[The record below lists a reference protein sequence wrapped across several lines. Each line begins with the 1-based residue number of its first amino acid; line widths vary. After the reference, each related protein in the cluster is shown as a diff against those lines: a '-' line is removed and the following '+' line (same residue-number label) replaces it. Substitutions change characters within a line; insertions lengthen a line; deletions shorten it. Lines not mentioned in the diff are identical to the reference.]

1 MGVFHGFRGKVALT
15 LLGRGLVTGVGLVS
29 SVLTARTLG
38 PEGRGLLAALSVI
51 TGLSLQFGNPG
62 LHTGNV
68 YVVSRRPERTRDVLA
83 NTLFVS
89 WGAGILA
96 GLAACAAALLRPGW
110 FPGIPFPLVILTA
123 AVLPFQFMI
132 LLYQNTLLGMGE
144 TAAFNLFEVGNK
156 VVTFALLA
164 AWLLLFDGGAP
175 GAAVL
180 FAGMAVLFGSASAIY
195 CRRRAPFPIAF
206 DRALFAEMIRFGGKV
221 YLACL
226 LAFLVVRSDLLL
238 VNFFLGT
245 AGAGVYSIAV
255 QIADTLLLLPVT
267 IGMILFP
274 RVAAESGAR
283 QEEVTARVLR
293 HTALVLAGLCLAAG
307 ILVGPVVRLLYGE
320 AFGGAILATRLL
332 LPGVLALGLNGVL
345 MNHFGAA
352 GMPPVTWFA
361 PAAAL
366 ALNVALNCA
375 VIPRYGVAGASA
387 TSSLA
392 YAAMF
397 LLSLGAFL
405 RGGRV
410 GLRRSL
416 FVSPEDV
423 RGLLGARQ
431 A

>member
-1 MGVFHGFRGKVALT
+1 MLRGFRGKVALT
-15 LLGRGLVTGVGLVS
+15 LGGRALVTGVGLVS
-29 SVLTARTLG
+29 SVVTARTLG

-68 YVVSRRPERTRDVLA
+68 YVVSRQPERTRGVLG

-89 WGAGILA
+89 WGAGA
-96 GLAACAAALLRPGW
+96 LAACVACAVALVRPGW
-110 FPGIPFPLVILTA
+110 FPGIPFALVALTA

-132 LLYQNTLLGMGE
+132 LLYMNTLLGMGE

-156 VVTFALLA
+156 VVTFALLL
-164 AWLLLFDGGAP
+164 AWLLLYGGGAV

-180 FAGMAVLFGSASAIY
+180 FAGMAVAYGSVSALY
-195 CRRRAPFPIAF
+195 CHHRAPFRPVF
-206 DRALFAEMIRFGGKV
+206 DRALFGAMIRYGGRAYV
-221 YLACL
+221 ACL
-226 LAFLVVRSDLLL
+226 LAFLVIRSDLLL
-238 VNFFLGT
+238 VNYFLGT
-245 AGAGVYSIAV
+245 GAAGVYSITV

-267 IGMILFP
+267 IGMILLP
-274 RVAAESGAR
+274 RVAAEADER
-283 QEEVTARVLR
+283 REEVTARVLR
-293 HTALVLAGLCLAAG
+293 HTALVLAALCVAAG
-307 ILVGPVVRLLYGE
+307 ILVGPVVRLLYGD
-320 AFGGAILATRLL
+320 AFTGAILATRLL

-345 MNHFGAA
+345 MNHFGGR
-352 GMPPVTWFA
+352 GMPAITSIA
-361 PAAAL
+361 PAAGL
-366 ALNVALNCA
+366 VLNVALNCV
-375 VIPRYGVAGASA
+375 VIPRFGIAGAAA

-392 YAAMF
+392 YGFML
-397 LLSLGAFL
+397 LLSLLAFL

-416 FVSPEDV
+416 LLSPDDL

>member
-1 MGVFHGFRGKVALT
+1 MLSGFRGKVALT
-15 LLGRGLVTGVGLVS
+15 LLTRGLVTGIGLVS

-68 YVVSRRPERTRDVLA
+68 YVVSRQPERTARVLG

-89 WGAGILA
+89 WGAGL
-96 GLAACAAALLRPGW
+96 LAAMLGVSAALLRPAW
-110 FPGIPFPLVILTA
+110 FPGLPFPLIALTA

-144 TAAFNLFEVGNK
+144 TAAFNLFEAANK
-156 VVTFALLA
+156 AITFVLLA
-164 AWLLLFDGGAP
+164 GWLLLFGGGAP

-180 FAGMAVLFGSASAIY
+180 FAAMAMLFGTASALY
-195 CRRRAPFPIAF
+195 CRHRVPFRPAF
-206 DRALFAEMIRFGGKV
+206 DRPLFGEMIRYGGRV

-226 LAFLVVRSDLLL
+226 LAFLVIRSDLLL
-238 VNFFLGT
+238 VNYFLGT
-245 AGAGVYSIAV
+245 GAAGIYSIAV

-267 IGMILFP
+267 IGMILLP
-274 RVAAESGAR
+274 RVAAETGGR

-293 HTALVLAGLCLAAG
+293 HTALVLFALCAAAG
-307 ILVGPVVRLLYGE
+307 ILVGPLVRTLYGE

-332 LPGVLALGLNGVL
+332 LPGVFALGLNGVL
-345 MNHFGAA
+345 MNHFGGS
-352 GMPPVTWFA
+352 GMPSVTWIA
-361 PAAAL
+361 PAAGL
-366 ALNVALNCA
+366 TLNVAANCA
-375 VIPRYGVAGASA
+375 VIPRFGIAGAA
-387 TSSLA
+387 LTSSVA
-392 YAAMF
+392 YALML
-397 LLSLGAFL
+397 LLSLAAFL

-416 FVSPEDV
+416 FVSPEDL

>member
-1 MGVFHGFRGKVALT
+1 MLAGFRGKVALT
-15 LLGRGLVTGVGLVS
+15 LVGRGLVTGIGLVS
-29 SVLTARTLG
+29 SVITARTLG

-68 YVVSRRPERTRDVLA
+68 YVVSRQPERTWKVLG

-89 WGAGILA
+89 WGAGLMA
-96 GLAACAAALLRPGW
+96 AVVACALALLRPAW
-110 FPGIPFPLVILTA
+110 FPGIPFPLVALTA

-144 TAAFNLFEVGNK
+144 TTAFNVFEVGNK

-164 AWLLLFDGGAP
+164 AWLLVLGGGAP

-180 FAGMAVLFGSASAIY
+180 FAGMAVAYGSASALY
-195 CRRRAPFPIAF
+195 CHRRVPFRPIF
-206 DRALFAEMIRFGGKV
+206 DRALFGEMIRYGGRA

-226 LAFLVVRSDLLL
+226 LAFLVIRSDLLL

-245 AGAGVYSIAV
+245 AEAGVYSIAV

-267 IGMILFP
+267 IGMILLP
-274 RVAAESGAR
+274 RVAAEKDGR
-283 QEEVTARVLR
+283 EEEVTARVLR
-293 HTALVLAGLCLAAG
+293 HTALILSGLCLAAG
-307 ILVGPVVRLLYGE
+307 VLVGPVVRFLYGE

-345 MNHFGAA
+345 MNHFA
-352 GMPPVTWFA
+352 GRGLPRITSIA
-361 PAAAL
+361 PAL
-366 ALNVALNCA
+366 GLLLNVTLNCA
-375 VIPRYGVAGASA
+375 IIPRFGIAGAA
-387 TSSLA
+387 LTSSLA
-392 YAAMF
+392 YVLML

-410 GLRRSL
+410 GLVRSL
-416 FVSPEDV
+416 LVSPEDL